1 MTSEFDKEIDTLLRQ
16 TAKGEAAFAA
26 ENAKSTIENPQLS
39 HLDADEISAFAENAL
54 PEKTKQR
61 YTMHL
66 ADCSRCRS
74 ILSNLISLNAETE
87 TEVIMAEKTEKVR
100 AVIPWYR
107 KLFAYPDLTYSLG
120 GLLLAFTGLIAYVVL
135 QNNNASPGLEISQIS
150 EQTEKA
156 QGPSFNKV
164 LPAGESFS
172 NSMMSNSTMSN
183 ASPNVSTTNS
193 ASISAENKTTN
204 AVAANTNMSIAAKP
218 KPSANES
225 SRAEISANNFA
236 LSPNKSNLQPEN
248 ANTNVAPKEK
258 VETRKEE
265 NQIKKSEVL
274 EDADAAKPAPK
285 SYDAELPISGRTAN
299 AEALTALRK
308 KTARETSETN
318 SVGGKSFKRANGIW
332 TDSSYTG
339 QSTTNVSRGTKEYK
353 KLDSGLR
360 SIVDNLGGI
369 VILVWKEKAY
379 RIQ

>member
-1 MTSEFDKEIDTLLRQ
+1 MTNEFDKEIDALLRQ
-16 TAKGEAAFAA
+16 TAKGETAFAA
-26 ENAKSTIENPQLS
+26 VNSKSALENPQLS
-39 HLDADEISAFAENAL
+39 HLNADEISAFAENAL
-54 PEKTKQR
+54 PEKIKQK
-61 YTMHL
+61 YTIHL
-66 ADCSRCRS
+66 ADCNRCRS
-74 ILSNLISLNAETE
+74 ILSNLISLNAETL
-87 TEVIMAEKTEKVR
+87 TEVTHTEKKEKVR

-107 KLFAYPDLTYSLG
+107 KLFAYPNLAYTMGALV
-120 GLLLAFTGLIAYVVL
+120 LAFSGLIAYVVL
-135 QNNNASPGLEISQIS
+135 QNNRNSPGLEISQIS

-156 QGPSFNKV
+156 QGPSFEQI
-164 LPAGESFS
+164 LPAEESFS
-172 NSMMSNSTMSN
+172 NSMMSNSTMAN
-183 ASPNVSTTNS
+183 IAPNVSTANA
-193 ASISAENKTTN
+193 ASVLTENKATN
-204 AVAANTNMSIAAKP
+204 ALAANTNMSIAAKS

-225 SRAEISANNFA
+225 LRAEISANNFA
-236 LSPNKSNLQPEN
+236 LSPNRSNIQPEN
-248 ANTNVAPKEK
+248 ANTNITVNEKE
-258 VETRKEE
+258 ETRKEE
-265 NQIKKSEVL
+265 NQNKKSEVL

-308 KTARETSETN
+308 KTARETSETT

-339 QSTTNVSRGTKEYK
+339 QSTTNVLRGTKEYK